1 MPRIDVAAL
10 ANPLS
15 ENDPCGPDLDSQGDE
30 DFLNFVTIAEGLLP
44 SEFFRDGAPFDVSAI
59 DADGQLSRM
68 APLLGRT
75 RDIRLLSLLARFLVL
90 DRDLARFAGVIEAIS
105 RLLETYWDEVHPRAE
120 RDSFSLR
127 AAAIATLNEPTVC
140 IPLQYM
146 PLCEDRRFGIITF
159 RTRMYAVG
167 EAKPREGETAPALQA
182 ILQALQE
189 SDRSHF
195 DATRGLI
202 AKLAASLRRIHSLFS
217 EHCGFDKAPR
227 LDKITETAAG
237 ILALL
242 DEAVPTEDQIKL
254 AASGG
259 AAQTSV
265 SGSIRNAFG
274 ARLALEAVIEYF
286 RRREPSSPVL
296 PLVAQARE
304 LQGKTFVEV
313 MQTLLPTQ
321 ADDAAY
327 SIGDQQVFAL
337 PLQRLAAIMP
347 AIDNYAV
354 EERNADTCFE
364 RVAPAS
370 AAAPPASSQD
380 ALATLVLATSA
391 GEVPPSDEGAEV
403 AAARVAGESSTA
415 DENASVMSMAA
426 GAAMAAIENL
436 QFSAATRK
444 EAIFL
449 LDEVVRYLRAAEP
462 SSPIPWLIERAK
474 ALADRDFI
482 SVLASVLPDD
492 ALRSP
497 GSGR

>member
-1 MPRIDVAAL
+1 M
-10 ANPLS
+10 
-15 ENDPCGPDLDSQGDE
+15 
-30 DFLNFVTIAEGLLP
+30 
-44 SEFFRDGAPFDVSAI
+44 
-59 DADGQLSRM
+59 
-68 APLLGRT
+68 
-75 RDIRLLSLLARFLVL
+75 
-90 DRDLARFAGVIEAIS
+90 
-105 RLLETYWDEVHPRAE
+105 
-120 RDSFSLR
+120 
-127 AAAIATLNEPTVC
+127 
-140 IPLQYM
+140 
-146 PLCEDRRFGIITF
+146 IT
-159 RTRMYAVG
+159 
-167 EAKPREGETAPALQA
+167 
-182 ILQALQE
+182 
-189 SDRSHF
+189 
-195 DATRGLI
+195 
-202 AKLAASLRRIHSLFS
+202 KLAASLRRIHSLFA
-217 EHCGFDKAPR
+217 EHWGFDKTPH
-227 LDKITETAAG
+227 LDKITGTVASMM
-237 ILALL
+237 ALL
-242 DEAVPTEDQIKL
+242 DEAVPSEDQKKL
-254 AASGG
+254 AASGD

-286 RRREPSSPVL
+286 SRREPSSPVL

-321 ADDAAY
+321 ADNAAY

-380 ALATLVLATSA
+380 AFATLVLAESA
-391 GEVPPSDEGAEV
+391 GDVPPSDVGAEV
-403 AAARVAGESSTA
+403 AAARVAGESSIA
-415 DENASVMSMAA
+415 DESASAPPMAA
-426 GAAMAAIENL
+426 DAAMAAIESL
-436 QFSAATRK
+436 RFSATTRK

-449 LDEVVRYLRAAEP
+449 LDEVVRYLRVAEP

>member
-10 ANPLS
+10 ADPLS
-15 ENDPCGPDLDSQGDE
+15 ENDPCGPDLDGLGDE

-59 DADGQLSRM
+59 DVDGQISRM

-90 DRDLARFAGVIEAIS
+90 DRDLARFVGVIEAIS
-105 RLLETYWDEVHPRAE
+105 RVLEAHWDQVHPSPE
-120 RDSFSLR
+120 SDSFSLR
-127 AAAIATLNEPTVC
+127 AAAIATLDEPTVC

-146 PLCEDRRFGIITF
+146 PLCEDRRLGIITL
-159 RTRMYAVG
+159 RTRMYAIG
-167 EAKPREGETAPALQA
+167 EAKPREGETAPSLPA
-182 ILQALQE
+182 ILQALRE
-189 SDRSHF
+189 CTADHF
-195 DATRGLI
+195 NSTRDLI
-202 AKLAASLRRIHSLFS
+202 ATLAASLKRIHSLFA

-227 LDKITETAAG
+227 LDKISATVAG
-237 ILALL
+237 MTALL
-242 DEAVPTEDQIKL
+242 DEAVPSEDQKKI

-259 AAQTSV
+259 AEQTRV

-304 LQGKTFVEV
+304 LQGKTFVEI
-313 MQTLLPTQ
+313 MQTLLPNQ
-321 ADDAAY
+321 ADNAAY

-354 EERNADTCFE
+354 EERTADTCSE
-364 RVAPAS
+364 GVAPANG
-370 AAAPPASSQD
+370 AAPPSSQD
-380 ALATLVLATSA
+380 ASATPVLAESA
-391 GEVPPSDEGAEV
+391 GEAHSSDDGAEF
-403 AAARVAGESSTA
+403 APARAAGESVPA
-415 DENASVMSMAA
+415 DENASAAPMAA
-426 GAAMAAIENL
+426 GAAMPAIESV
-436 QFSAATRK
+436 QFSVATRR

-449 LDEVVRYLRAAEP
+449 LDEAVRYLRVAEP
-462 SSPIPWLIERAK
+462 SSPIPWLIDRAK
-474 ALADRDFI
+474 GLADRDFI

-497 GSGR
+497 GSKR